1 VSFRPA
7 PVLALALLA
16 SASTVQAG
24 PRVDYMLHCQGCH
37 LPDGSGTPGRVPAL
51 RGQVARF
58 LQVEGGRAYLV
69 RVPGSAFSALDDAR
83 LAAVLNWMV
92 AEFGPSESAR
102 GFRGYTAAEVAPLRA
117 DALVDV
123 DAERARLLKNLPD

>member
-1 VSFRPA
+1 MNHG
-7 PVLALALLA
+7 LGALVTLLLTAA
-16 SASTVQAG
+16 SATQAG

-51 RGQVARF
+51 RDQVARF

-83 LAAVLNWMV
+83 LAGVLNWMI
-92 AEFGPSESAR
+92 AEFGPEESAR
-102 GFRGYTAAEVAPLRA
+102 GFNAYTAAEVAPLRA
-117 DALVDV
+117 DPLVDV
-123 DAERARLLKNLPD
+123 DAERARLLKELPD

>member
-1 VSFRPA
+1 MTRA
-7 PVLALALLA
+7 LGAALAAGLLA
-16 SASTVQAG
+16 AAPAAQAG

-37 LPDGSGTPGRVPAL
+37 LPDGSGSPGRVPAL

-83 LAAVLNWMV
+83 LAAVLNWLV
-92 AEFGPSESAR
+92 AEFGPHESAR
-102 GFRGYTAAEVAPLRA
+102 GFSGYTAAEVAPLRA

-123 DAERARLLKNLPD
+123 ETERARLLEKLPD